1 MHSEAQFWW
10 QSAANLA
17 TLLFPLLAPLCD
29 WEPFRMR
36 SNRRTLAVETYSCCV
51 FGRPICTLGK
61 NLATLLRNMR
71 PTKSQILGGK

>member
-1 MHSEAQFWW
+1 MHSVAQFWW

-51 FGRPICTLGK
+51 FWTAHLYPGE
-61 NLATLLRNMR
+61 NLATLLRNVR